1 MKAAYRF
8 GVLSLTLLAL
18 AAPSAQAHKPIFP
31 DGTGCDQTGAL
42 PVEDITVSQVAY
54 TELTEAYPQ
63 LWLTFDADAGQ
74 ELYLQIALPQIE
86 RYADLR
92 PTVAVLGPGLPEVT
106 GLPFAMPSGYGA
118 YVFPTDDV
126 IEPTPFHEP
135 FTGTDDWILKE
146 LTQPLPNA
154 GQYYIVAY
162 LPSGQVGKIW
172 VAFGTKEQFGL
183 GDFLNF
189 GDIVAQTR
197 TFHEVSGP
205 GGICPIAGLLS
216 LSLCLSP
223 LLLRWRLRHT

>member
-1 MKAAYRF
+1 MERPR
-8 GVLSLTLLAL
+8 VTLMLSLSILVLIVQA
-18 AAPSAQAHKPIFP
+18 AQAHKPIFP
-31 DGTGCDQTGAL
+31 DGTGCDQAGAL
-42 PVEDITVSQVAY
+42 PVDDVTVSQVAY
-54 TELTEAYPQ
+54 TELTEACPQ
-63 LWLTFDADAGQ
+63 LWLTFDATAGQ
-74 ELYLQIALPQIE
+74 ELYLQIALPQID

-92 PTVAVLGPGLPEVT
+92 PTVAVLGPGLPEVA
-106 GLPFAMPSGYGA
+106 GLPFAVPAGYGA

-126 IEPTPFHEP
+126 FEPEPFHEP

-146 LTQPLPNA
+146 LTHTLPSA

-189 GDIVAQTR
+189 GDIVARTR
-197 TFHEVSGP
+197 AFHEVSGP

-216 LSLCLSP
+216 LGLCLSP
-223 LLLRWRLRHT
+223 LLLRSRLRHT